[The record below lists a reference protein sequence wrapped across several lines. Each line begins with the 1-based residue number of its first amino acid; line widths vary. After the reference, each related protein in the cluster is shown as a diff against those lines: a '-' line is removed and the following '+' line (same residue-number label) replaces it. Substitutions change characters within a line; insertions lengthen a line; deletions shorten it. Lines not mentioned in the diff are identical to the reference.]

1 MTSGKSDSG
10 VSPVIGVMLM
20 LVVTIIIAA
29 VVSAFAGGL
38 GSAQNK
44 APQATISGTY
54 SQSHGLTFSHDGG
67 EGLTTGN
74 LLVEIRESTQIY
86 QDADHWM
93 ATIDHANITDLAGTY
108 NTDHTW
114 ASVGNVSA
122 FLPGDIAYVSA
133 TNSSGAV
140 LFPQVAKYSN
150 ITLKKGYTLS
160 DPVNLGKTVT
170 LELYDVKTNKM
181 IAKADIPITA

>member
-1 MTSGKSDSG
+1 MISVKRDAG

-20 LVVTIIIAA
+20 LVVTIIVAA

-67 EGLTTGN
+67 DGLTTGN
-74 LLVEIRESTQIY
+74 LLVQIRESTQIY

-93 ATIDHANITDLAGTY
+93 VTIDHANISEVSGNKYWLGDSTN
-108 NTDHTW
+108 NTL
-114 ASVGNVSA
+114 SS
-122 FLPGDIAYVSA
+122 FLPGDTAYVST
-133 TNSSGAV
+133 TNSSGTV
-140 LFPQVAKYSN
+140 LFPQLAKYS
-150 ITLKKGYTLS
+150 TSEKGYTLS
-160 DPVNLGKTVT
+160 DPVNVGKTIT
-170 LELYDVKTNKM
+170 LELYDIKSNKM
-181 IAKADIPITA
+181 IAKADILITA